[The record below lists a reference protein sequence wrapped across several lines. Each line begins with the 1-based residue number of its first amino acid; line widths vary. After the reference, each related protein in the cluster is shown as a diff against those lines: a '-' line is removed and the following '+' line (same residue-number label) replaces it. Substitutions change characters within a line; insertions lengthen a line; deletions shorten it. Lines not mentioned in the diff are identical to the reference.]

1 MDIVIC
7 SHISL
12 VTLHLAIDFI
22 EHIFYYY
29 KEHLFDLM
37 NEEALMYDFKI
48 IAVDFDGTLCYSEWP
63 ALGEPNVRLIAY
75 LKKWKEMGNKV
86 ILWTCRAGDA
96 LESAVSWCREQDL
109 EFDAIN
115 DNLPEIVAL
124 YGNNSREITCDYY
137 IDDRACLPEA
147 VGL

>member
-63 ALGEPNVRLIAY
+63 ALGEPNVRLI
-75 LKKWKEMGNKV
+75 E
-86 ILWTCRAGDA
+86 
-96 LESAVSWCREQDL
+96 
-109 EFDAIN
+109 
-115 DNLPEIVAL
+115 
-124 YGNNSREITCDYY
+124 
-137 IDDRACLPEA
+137 
-147 VGL
+147 